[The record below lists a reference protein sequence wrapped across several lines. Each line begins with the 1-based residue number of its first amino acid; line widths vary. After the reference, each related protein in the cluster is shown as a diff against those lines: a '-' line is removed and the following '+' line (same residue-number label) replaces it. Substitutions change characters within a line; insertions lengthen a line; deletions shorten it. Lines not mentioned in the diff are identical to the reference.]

1 MFRAER
7 ENRSFP
13 NEDMYNKYK
22 IFTWGCQ
29 MNEDDSAQ
37 IDALLR
43 SRGMTP
49 TDLDWEADV
58 AVLVTCSVREKP
70 ENKAKSKLG
79 ELKIIKES
87 RPHMIIGVCGC
98 MAQREGKR
106 LRRGR
111 PYIDFVIGT
120 AGIGELPVVLDRI
133 EGERGF
139 KTVLDLPTD
148 AGGELPLPAR
158 VPNPNPALK
167 EFVPIMY
174 GCNNFCAYCV
184 VPYVRGRERSRRP
197 EDIIDEI
204 KYLASKGTKEVTLL
218 GQNVNSYGATADF
231 DTDFADLLS
240 MVNEV
245 EGIERIRF
253 TTSHPK
259 DLSDRVI
266 RAMAE
271 LPKVCEHIHLAVQ
284 SGDDVTLRAM
294 NRGYTADRLRER
306 IGALRAAVKD
316 VAVTTDFLIGFPGE
330 TEEGLERTLAFAE
343 EIRFDGAFMFSYN
356 IIPGTAA
363 EKMTGH
369 MTMPEK
375 NRRLERLI
383 EIQNRITCEINE
395 SRVGDV
401 FEVLVDGASKDGNM
415 VSGFT
420 RQNKIVNFPGSRDL
434 IGRLVKVKITE
445 GRLFGFM
452 GEMI

>member
-1 MFRAER
+1 
-7 ENRSFP
+7 
-13 NEDMYNKYK
+13 
-22 IFTWGCQ
+22 
-29 MNEDDSAQ
+29 
-37 IDALLR
+37 
-43 SRGMTP
+43 
-49 TDLDWEADV
+49 
-58 AVLVTCSVREKP
+58 
-70 ENKAKSKLG
+70 
-79 ELKIIKES
+79 
-87 RPHMIIGVCGC
+87 
-98 MAQREGKR
+98 
-106 LRRGR
+106 
-111 PYIDFVIGT
+111 
-120 AGIGELPVVLDRI
+120 
-133 EGERGF
+133 
-139 KTVLDLPTD
+139 
-148 AGGELPLPAR
+148 
-158 VPNPNPALK
+158 
-167 EFVPIMY
+167 
-174 GCNNFCAYCV
+174 AYCV

-197 EDIIDEI
+197 EDIVNEI
-204 KYLASKGTKEVTLL
+204 KYLAERGTEEVTLL

-231 DTDFADLLS
+231 DTDFADLLA
-240 MVNEV
+240 MVNDV
-245 EGIERIRF
+245 EGIERVRF

-266 RAMAE
+266 KAMAE

-284 SGDDVTLRAM
+284 SGDDDTLKAM

-306 IGALRAAVKD
+306 IGALRAAVPD

-383 EIQNRITCEINE
+383 EIQNRITCEINR

-401 FEVLVDGASKDGNM
+401 FEVLVDGASKDGDM

-420 RQNKIVNFPGSRDL
+420 RQNKIVNFPGSKDL